1 MPEVETVAYEDAIKM
16 LPDDAEIHTFV
27 NPNGFLIGADWS
39 REEILGLLRTG
50 SVQLSGPMA
59 TRMNYGLVVF
69 DGRKIVFI
77 STRKESKCQR

>member
-69 DGRKIVFI
+69 DGRKNVFI